1 MPAPRPMLT
10 IAEACSVIGEAGF
23 GPQPSAVGL
32 ELEWFVTRDGAPVD
46 DLDLMRAALT
56 ADGPLPGASRI
67 TFEPGGQLEISA
79 PPSADGPG
87 AVALAAGDAA
97 EAMGRLAAAG
107 LRCVA
112 TGLDA
117 GATRR
122 RVLDDP
128 RYRAME
134 RYFANLGCAGASM
147 MCSTAS
153 MQVNVGFRDDVDAQW
168 ALAHDLA
175 PLLGAIF
182 ANSPLIAGR
191 PSGWQSTR
199 LAVWAALDPART
211 RAVATK
217 ADARND
223 WTRYAL
229 DAPVMLIR
237 TDDDCVVPTGSL
249 TLRDWIDRGHP
260 AGTPTTDDVTYHLT
274 TLFPPVRPRGWFE
287 LRVLDALPHPWWQVA
302 AAITVTA
309 LSDPL
314 VGTALEPIVRGGAAL
329 GLTAAWWGVHDPALG
344 TTAGRL
350 METVL
355 PRLAHAGYDDDLVAA
370 AYDFAERYPYR
381 GRSLADDRLDAF
393 ARSGALAPNPEPL
406 PTSTSR

>member
-1 MPAPRPMLT
+1 MPSARPPVT

-23 GPQPSAVGL
+23 GPQPSRVGL
-32 ELEWFVTRDGAPVD
+32 ELEWFVTRDGVRVD
-46 DLDLMRAALT
+46 DPDLVHRVLT

-79 PPSADGPG
+79 PPSTDGPS
-87 AVALAAGDAA
+87 AVVLAARDAA
-97 EAMGRLAAAG
+97 EVMGRLAAAG

-117 GATRR
+117 GAPRR
-122 RVLDDP
+122 RVIQEP

-134 RYFANLGCAGASM
+134 RYFANQGCAGASM

-153 MQVNVGFRDDVDAQW
+153 MQVNVAFGEDIDAQW
-168 ALAHDLA
+168 ALAHDLV

-182 ANSPLIAGR
+182 AHSPMVAGR

-199 LAVWAALDPART
+199 LAIWAALDPART
-211 RAVATK
+211 RAVATTV
-217 ADARND
+217 DARSD

-229 DAPVMLIR
+229 EAPVMLIR
-237 TDDDCVVPTGSL
+237 TGDDCVVPTGSL
-249 TLRDWIDRGHP
+249 TLRDWIDHHHP
-260 AGTPTTDDVTYHLT
+260 AGAPTAEDVSYHLT
-274 TLFPPVRPRGWFE
+274 TLFPPVRPRGWLE
-287 LRVLDALPHPWWQVA
+287 LRMLDALPHPWWQVA

-309 LSDPL
+309 LSNP
-314 VGTALEPIVRGGAAL
+314 ALGAALGPVVRGSASL

-344 TTAGRL
+344 ATASRL
-350 METVL
+350 MEAVL
-355 PRLAHAGYDDDLVAA
+355 PELAPAGYDPDLVAT
-370 AYDFAERYPYR
+370 AYDFAHRYPFR

-393 ARSGALAPNPEPL
+393 ARTGALAPEPEPI